1 MASQLRENDF
11 GRHMLIVLVCCA
23 VFAIGVLLIL
33 KFSQQRGTF
42 KDILANRGTTFVVTT
57 STGDVLG
64 VPLDVYNVTVRAFYG
79 IPYALPPRNG
89 RRFSHPI
96 AAYPWKGV
104 HDGTAINARCPQ
116 RAQEYYFGRSSNVS
130 IDEDCLYM
138 NLYAPMVSHSGSASR
153 AVVVVLHGGGFSTGS
168 NVDDLYDARYLAALG
183 EVVVAVPNFRL
194 NVFGFLRTTLHE
206 AQGNQ
211 GLWDQL
217 LAIQW
222 IYVNARVFGGKEDTL
237 TLLGVDSGAVA
248 AGLHM
253 LSPVSRPYIKRAIMQ
268 GGSPFLVTEQVLY
281 ARKAEFEALARDVC
295 FSGSHGVQQSEEE
308 LLGCLKNASSWE
320 ILSNLD
326 DFDGIHGRVFGPSYY
341 DLDTELYI
349 TAINKNINKAEK
361 EILMDK
367 DILIGFTAN
376 EGEYFLRQFFS
387 SWSLQSVNRFPRAF
401 VTVFQERLVLQ
412 YYSQRSLGSLFEYYY
427 DRKNGISYQDSY
439 IQACRF
445 LGDVLVKCPVKM
457 MADYVSRSGG
467 NVFVYEFDYHLSPT
481 LLNTNVLNFKQW
493 LGATHYVDVLFSL
506 GYFFRLAYTRPV
518 DNDTLS
524 MSRRIIQ
531 KWAVFAESGVPDRRD
546 DVKWPQ
552 YNVGDKKMAVLLL
565 NKLRQRNMSEL
576 DDACGRLLKNAE
588 SRTRTSH
595 DG

>member
-1 MASQLRENDF
+1 MPSQLKEDDF
-11 GRHMLIVLVCCA
+11 ARHMLIVLVCCA
-23 VFAIGVLLIL
+23 VFAVGVLLVL
-33 KFSQQRGTF
+33 KFSQPRG
-42 KDILANRGTTFVVTT
+42 KLKGILANRETSFVVTT
-57 STGDVLG
+57 STGDILG
-64 VPLDVYNVTVRAFYG
+64 VQLDVYKVTVRAFYG

-116 RAQEYYFGRSSNVS
+116 RAQDYYFGRSSNVS

-138 NLYAPMVSHSGSASR
+138 NVYAPKVTHGGSAGR
-153 AVVVVLHGGGFSTGS
+153 AVMVVLHGGSFSTGS
-168 NVDDLYDARYLAALG
+168 NADDLYDARYLAAFG
-183 EVVVAVPNFRL
+183 GVVVAVPNFRL
-194 NVFGFLRTTLHE
+194 NAFGFLRTTLHE

-222 IYVNARVFGGKEDTL
+222 IYENARVFGGKEDTL
-237 TLLGVDSGAVA
+237 TLLGVDSGAIA

-268 GGSPFLVTEQVLY
+268 GGSPFLVTEHVPY

-295 FSGSHGVQQSEEE
+295 FGGSHGISLSEEE
-308 LLGCLKNASSWE
+308 RLSCLKNASSWE

-326 DFDGIHGRVFGPSYY
+326 DFDGIHGRIFGPSYY

-349 TAINKNINKAEK
+349 TAIKSNHNEAER
-361 EILMDK
+361 ENLMDK

-376 EGEYFLRQFFS
+376 EGEYFLRQFFN

-412 YYSQRSLGSLFEYYY
+412 YYSQRSLGSVFEYYY

-467 NVFVYEFDYHLSPT
+467 NVFVYEFDYHLSPS
-481 LLNTNVLNFKQW
+481 LLNINVNHFTQW
-493 LGATHYVDVLFSL
+493 RGATHYADALFSL
-506 GYFFRLAYTRPV
+506 GYFFGLAYTRQV

-531 KWAVFAESGVPDRRD
+531 KWAVFAESG
-546 DVKWPQ
+546 
-552 YNVGDKKMAVLLL
+552 
-565 NKLRQRNMSEL
+565 
-576 DDACGRLLKNAE
+576 
-588 SRTRTSH
+588 
-595 DG
+595 